1 LSASQ
6 PCRGSVAPFGGFGH
20 SCRTTIH
27 GLTHRWLEECRPSGA
42 PSEISRVVSRRVETR
57 GSLPAARRGRL
68 TEAACDGV
76 VRGARRCREHALP
89 GGTGHGTGCRLS
101 LSLPGTGHIVSPRK
115 PRRNRLGPFSGDREI
130 GIGTGLMRG
139 TGREHRDGIEDC
151 PLTPDP
157 SRRNWTRDAGLSRP
171 TPRWDG
177 TGHVVSLRNPRQ
189 NRPSR
194 PRLLPSRNDPGQ
206 GLKSGT
212 GHERRD
218 WDGIDLDGTPR
229 ICVRTSRSPTSRPSP
244 PARPSCPEIRLRGAP
259 RAS

>member
-1 LSASQ
+1 M
-6 PCRGSVAPFGGFGH
+6 
-20 SCRTTIH
+20 TTIH

-89 GGTGHGTGCRLS
+89 GGTGCRLS

-157 SRRNWTRDAGLSRP
+157 SRRNGARDAGLSRP

-177 TGHVVSLRNPRQ
+177 TGHGTGCRLSLSLPGTGHIVSPRKSRRNRLGPFSGDGEIGIETLPSELDAGR
-189 NRPSR
+189 RLESAHPAVGRDGTRCFTEKSPAKSPSR

-212 GHERRD
+212 GLEPSGLGRD
-218 WDGIDLDGTPR
+218 
-229 ICVRTSRSPTSRPSP
+229 
-244 PARPSCPEIRLRGAP
+244 
-259 RAS
+259 